1 MQSLAQYNQSIVA
14 LTLARDIKLGG
25 IKTIRQLMYRA
36 GKTNINYNQFNKL
49 KLMLGK

>member
-1 MQSLAQYNQSIVA
+1 MQSVAQYNQSVVV

-25 IKTIRQLMYRA
+25 IKTVRQLIARA

-49 KLMLGK
+49 KLMMGK